1 MAYEKVLL
9 IRAPGGLEGEMRAP
23 LPRSCKFLGEDGGS
37 VCKFLGEDGGSVGSS
52 RVCREK
58 DARTGGAPGEVSTV
72 QAGQPESQVQKA
84 DFVCSAKL

>member
-9 IRAPGGLEGEMRAP
+9 IRAPGRLEGEIRAP

-37 VCKFLGEDGGSVGSS
+37 MGSS
-52 RVCREK
+52 RVWREE
-58 DARTGGAPGEVSTV
+58 DARTGGAPGEVSRV

-84 DFVCSAKL
+84 NFVFSAEL

>member
-37 VCKFLGEDGGSVGSS
+37 VGSS
-52 RVCREK
+52 RVWREK